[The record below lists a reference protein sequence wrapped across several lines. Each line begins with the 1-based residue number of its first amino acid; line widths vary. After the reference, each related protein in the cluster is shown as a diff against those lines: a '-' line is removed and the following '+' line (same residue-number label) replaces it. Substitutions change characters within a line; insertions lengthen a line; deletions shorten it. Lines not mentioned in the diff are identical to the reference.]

1 MKRLIGAA
9 VCSLHKSK
17 MLAPTTGALVGAVF
31 SGVPGAIAGAG
42 LAGAVAK
49 SFQGWS
55 GCRMETVIKIAMM
68 FEHLR
73 PPQVI
78 HSLLAR

>member
-1 MKRLIGAA
+1 MKRLIRAA

-17 MLAPTTGALVGAVF
+17 MLTPTTGALVGAVF

-49 SFQGWS
+49 SF
-55 GCRMETVIKIAMM
+55 RDD
-68 FEHLR
+68 
-73 PPQVI
+73 
-78 HSLLAR
+78 LAAVWKRRLKENYSR